1 VRVVV
6 TGGPDF
12 RDRELMHATLDG
24 IKHPITLLIAGD
36 ERGAE
41 SMALDWAESH
51 AIDFKEFYSD
61 YQGHGPAGFRLRN
74 QRMIERQPDLVI
86 EFPGEGTISSVMKSR
101 VSTDL
106 VRRALRMGIHVIKV

>member
-1 VRVVV
+1 MRVIV

-12 RDRELMHATLDG
+12 RDRELMHATLDSV
-24 IKHPITLLIAGD
+24 KHPITLLIAGD

-51 AIDFKEFYSD
+51 GIEFKEFYSD

-74 QRMIERQPDLVI
+74 QRMIEHGAPNMVI
-86 EFPGEGTISSVMKSR
+86 AFPGGRNTRDI
-101 VSTDL
+101 
-106 VRRALRMGIHVIKV
+106 VRRARRLAIDVYTIDVFE